1 MKYFQCGIS
10 FWLVTQLVCMDP
22 GAKPQVIT
30 FARQSVYQLNC
41 LPKPELPHFL
51 LKVFYIV
58 FVEFYMDGSFACM
71 YIHVPCVCI
80 AYHCQKRA
88 LNPLGLQL

>member
-10 FWLVTQLVCMDP
+10 FWLVTQLICMDP
-22 GAKPQVIT
+22 GDKAPVIM
-30 FARQSVYQLNC
+30 FARQAADQLTC

-51 LKVFYIV
+51 LKAFYIG
-58 FVEFYMDGSFACM
+58 FVEFYMDGCFACM

-88 LNPLGLQL
+88 SNPLGLEL